1 VTTGSLRGTKK
12 KRFGWGNSNHTIIST
27 FSVSDKNA
35 SGPEPM
41 QIDAA
46 RYKPLLQGEND
57 RRRREGLCYYSGSS
71 KHKLPECLI

>member
-1 VTTGSLRGTKK
+1 
-12 KRFGWGNSNHTIIST
+12 
-27 FSVSDKNA
+27 
-35 SGPEPM
+35 M